1 MMIIKSFEL
10 EETIKAHWV
19 QSPCNEQGHP
29 QLGQVAQSPVQP
41 GLEILQAEKEMMRAS
56 KWIAAPGPSASWVPN
71 SFLSG
76 TGSPALPF
84 SSTVI
89 CLQPKQCLIC
99 CILFLL
105 SAVLYITSSRHEIH
119 GCFTNL
125 QNKPCPTG
133 SGYKAIIQISTKA
146 VQANEVVNKV
156 TVTLPYPSA
165 ASDTISA
172 EAYRGEVRGRG
183 RSNQE
188 NKEHKSLSWANA
200 HRNIPPICT
209 DQQSLLQPDSHPFL
223 NAEGSEAARAA
234 RCAYHSAGLDPPHHI
249 CHFEM
254 SSSTAGGEKEVAWTH
269 TSCL

>member
-133 SGYKAIIQISTKA
+133 SGYKAIIQISPKLFKQMKWLIKSLLHSPIHQLPLIPSVLKRT
-146 VQANEVVNKV
+146 EVKLGAEVEV
-156 TVTLPYPSA
+156 TRRIKSTSLSAEQTRTETSHPSA
-165 ASDTISA
+165 QISRA
-172 EAYRGEVRGRG
+172 CSSQTPTHFWMLR
-183 RSNQE
+183 
-188 NKEHKSLSWANA
+188 
-200 HRNIPPICT
+200 
-209 DQQSLLQPDSHPFL
+209 DQRQRQHEQPDVL
-223 NAEGSEAARAA
+223 TILLA
-234 RCAYHSAGLDPPHHI
+234 
-249 CHFEM
+249 
-254 SSSTAGGEKEVAWTH
+254 
-269 TSCL
+269 